1 MEKWV
6 TFIRLTKKSDTSM
19 SYKCDICDF
28 KAQTTGGLL
37 LHKKVKHS
45 TQSKPQQKPPVSE
58 PRQKPIKKKT
68 AGDVVKDSK
77 SRHKKQL
84 EDYAVLQKKWIKK
97 PTGLAN
103 GAKVT
108 KKELVKMFPKGTE
121 CPVNCIVSKSIT
133 LHSVFE
139 TSYEVRV
146 RVMKNDWIRTVLV
159 GKKHNISWLEGPIKN
174 KHKVTLPMIQ
184 TK

>member
-1 MEKWV
+1 
-6 TFIRLTKKSDTSM
+6 M

-28 KAQTTGGLL
+28 EARTTGGLL
-37 LHKKVKHS
+37 LHNKVKHS
-45 TQSKPQQKPPVSE
+45 TESQPKQKAPVSKPKAKPT
-58 PRQKPIKKKT
+58 KKKET
-68 AGDVVKDSK
+68 TDVVKESR
-77 SRHKKQL
+77 SRHKKEL
-84 EDYAVLQKKWIKK
+84 EDYEATKKKWIKK
-97 PTGLAN
+97 PTGLTS
-103 GAKVT
+103 GGKET
-108 KKELVKMFPKGTE
+108 KKELVKMFPKGTKS
-121 CPVNCIVSKSIT
+121 PVNGVVSKSVA

-139 TSYEVRV
+139 TSYEVRI

>member
-68 AGDVVKDSK
+68 AGDVVKD
-77 SRHKKQL
+77 
-84 EDYAVLQKKWIKK
+84 
-97 PTGLAN
+97 
-103 GAKVT
+103 
-108 KKELVKMFPKGTE
+108 
-121 CPVNCIVSKSIT
+121 
-133 LHSVFE
+133 
-139 TSYEVRV
+139 
-146 RVMKNDWIRTVLV
+146 
-159 GKKHNISWLEGPIKN
+159 
-174 KHKVTLPMIQ
+174 
-184 TK
+184 

>member
-1 MEKWV
+1 
-6 TFIRLTKKSDTSM
+6 M
-19 SYKCDICDF
+19 SYKCDKCDF
-28 KAQTTGGLL
+28 EARTTGGLI
-37 LHKKVKHS
+37 LHNKVKHS
-45 TQSKPQQKPPVSE
+45 VESKPVQKPPAS
-58 PRQKPIKKKT
+58 KPKAKPTKKKET
-68 AGDVVKDSK
+68 TDVVKESK

-84 EDYAVLQKKWIKK
+84 EEYEMIKKKWIKK
-97 PTGLAN
+97 PTGLTS
-103 GAKVT
+103 GGKVT
-108 KKELVKMFPKGTE
+108 KKELVKMFPKGTKS
-121 CPVNCIVSKSIT
+121 PVNGVVSKSVA

-139 TSYEVRV
+139 ASYEVRV